1 MLLYIIRLG
10 HVGMAQKA
18 DIEPQDVKIREY
30 QDTITALAF
39 TVINDPDEA
48 ERYNANFKMVR
59 TFVKALKTPNSFH
72 FNFDSLKSITI
83 QKSPDNNFRLFTWH
97 VLNSNGTYRYYG
109 AIQMNTNAS
118 LKLLP
123 LLDFTTG
130 IKSPQDTI
138 LNNEKWFG
146 AQYYKII
153 PVIKDVKT
161 PYYILLGWK
170 GNTAKSTQKVIE
182 VLYFKEGKAF
192 FGMPVFDGS
201 KTYQGKNRIIFEYN
215 RSASMLLNYELKEN
229 RIVFDHLAP
238 PDIEMKD
245 NFALYGPDLSY
256 DGFKLIKGRLSFLNN
271 IRLTNPDSDI
281 DKLYIDPKNSQKEI
295 INKVR

>member
-1 MLLYIIRLG
+1 
-10 HVGMAQKA
+10 MAQPT
-18 DIEPQDVKIREY
+18 DIKLSDAKIRQY
-30 QDTITALAF
+30 QDTISALAF
-39 TVINDPDEA
+39 TVINNPDEA

-72 FNFDSLKSITI
+72 FDFDSLKSITI
-83 QKSPDNNFRLFTWH
+83 QRSPDNHFRLFTWH

-109 AIQMNTNAS
+109 AIQMNTNDS

-123 LLDFTTG
+123 LLDFTSE
-130 IKSPQDTI
+130 IKSPEDTV

-153 PVIKDVKT
+153 PVTKEVKT
-161 PYYILLGWK
+161 PYYVLLGWK

-192 FGMPVFDGS
+192 FGMPVFDGN

-215 RSASMLLNYELKEN
+215 RSVSMLLNYETDQS

-238 PDIEMKD
+238 PDIEMKG
-245 NFALYGPDLSY
+245 NFAVYGPDLSY
-256 DGFKLIKGRLSFLNN
+256 DGFKLNKGRLNFLND
-271 IRLTNPDSDI
+271 IRLTNPDSET
-281 DKLYIDPKNSQKEI
+281 DKLYIDPRNPQQEI

>member
-1 MLLYIIRLG
+1 MLLYIIG
-10 HVGMAQKA
+10 SSHVGMAQRTN
-18 DIEPQDVKIREY
+18 IEPQDVKISEY
-30 QDTITALAF
+30 QDTIKALAF

-59 TFVKALKTPNSFH
+59 TIVKALKIPNSFQ
-72 FNFDSLKSITI
+72 FDFDSLKSITI
-83 QKSPDNNFRLFTWH
+83 QRSPDNNFRLFTWH
-97 VLNSNGTYRYYG
+97 VLNNNGTYRYYG
-109 AIQMNTNAS
+109 AIQINTTNS

-123 LLDFTTG
+123 LLDFTSG
-130 IKSPQDTI
+130 IKSPQDTV

-153 PVIKDVKT
+153 PVIKDGKT

-182 VLYFKEGKAF
+182 VLYFRDGKAF
-192 FGMPVFDGS
+192 FGMPLFDGN
-201 KTYQGKNRIIFEYN
+201 KTYQDKNRIIFEYN

-238 PDIEMKD
+238 PDIEMKGD
-245 NFALYGPDLSY
+245 FALYGPDLSY
-256 DGFKLIKGRLSFLNN
+256 DGFKLIKGRLSFLND
-271 IRLTNPDSDI
+271 IRLTNPDSEI
-281 DKLYIDPKNSQKEI
+281 DKLYIDPKNPQKEI